1 MPNVW
6 SGTIEERLERMSQ
19 AGRRCDANSR
29 HCTRAAV
36 EEYTLLPAD
45 GNFIALPDA
54 EPVQKKCCGY
64 HRQQF
69 LNNGRWKVLASRELA
84 RKPDGIQRHG
94 RAA

>member
-6 SGTIEERLERMSQ
+6 EGTIEDRLERLSQ

-36 EEYTLLPAD
+36 DQYDLLPAD
-45 GNFIALPDA
+45 GTFTPIPGA
-54 EPVQKKCCGY
+54 EPVRKKSCGY

-69 LNNGRWKVLASRELA
+69 LANGQWVVLGKHDLSRKVDQSPR
-84 RKPDGIQRHG
+84 G
-94 RAA
+94 RNAA